1 MAHGKRRKGTRDLAG
16 TTEAVDTADT
26 ASTDQ
31 AAIVDTAKFKELVEL
46 GDDDDGPGQ
55 EPGKESEIADTD
67 GLAITDKFKTLL
79 EPDDDS
85 EENPGFD
92 PYNNSERS

>member
-1 MAHGKRRKGTRDLAG
+1 MAKAKGPGTSDDL
-16 TTEAVDTADT
+16 DTADT

-31 AAIVDTAKFKELVEL
+31 PAIVDTAKFRELVKL
-46 GDDDDGPGQ
+46 DDDGPGE
-55 EPGKESEIADTD
+55 EPEADD
-67 GLAITDKFKTLL
+67 GLAITDKFKVL

-92 PYNNSERS
+92 PYNNTERS

>member
-1 MAHGKRRKGTRDLAG
+1 MAHEKRRKGTDA
-16 TTEAVDTADT
+16 ADPADT

-31 AAIVDTAKFKELVEL
+31 AAIVDTAKFKELVQL
-46 GDDDDGPGQ
+46 VDDDGPGE
-55 EPGKESEIADTD
+55 EPGKESEIADDD

-92 PYNNSERS
+92 PYNNGERT